1 MKIINPKKNH
11 VTPDAGTVR
20 TNVQHGVNVNL
31 QNHLILFLV
40 FVFCVLKKPP
50 GKLSGGV
57 YKGKANL
64 RMLPKTGGQEIYH
77 KPRNCLLLSRAVS

>member
-50 GKLSGGV
+50 GKLSSGV
-57 YKGKANL
+57 YKVKSNYSHD
-64 RMLPKTGGQEIYH
+64 KNTGGQEIYH